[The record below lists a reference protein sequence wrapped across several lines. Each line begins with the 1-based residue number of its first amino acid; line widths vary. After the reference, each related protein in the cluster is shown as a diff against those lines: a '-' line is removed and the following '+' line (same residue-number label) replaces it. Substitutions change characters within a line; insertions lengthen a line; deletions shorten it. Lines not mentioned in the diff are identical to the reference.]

1 MKKRYLVAT
10 HGKLAEGFQ
19 SSLNIL
25 ADKGNQIEVINAYIT
40 EEDYTSKVIEF
51 IQQIKQNE
59 QAIIFTDLFGG
70 SVNQKVVA
78 EILTQKK
85 ENIYVISNTNL
96 GILLTLII
104 GHEEDKLTDELITR
118 AIAESQV
125 KLVKTK
131 MEKENE
137 TFF

>member
-25 ADKGNQIEVINAYIT
+25 ADKGNQIEVVNAYVT
-40 EEDYTSKVIEF
+40 EEDYTPKIIEF

-96 GILLTLII
+96 SIVLTLII
-104 GHEEDKLTDELITR
+104 GHEEEKLTDELITR
-118 AIAESQV
+118 AIEESQV

-131 MEKENE
+131 MGKENE
-137 TFF
+137 SFF

>member
-78 EILTQKK
+78 EILNQKK

-104 GHEEDKLTDELITR
+104 GHEEDELTDELITR